1 MELME
6 RLNSVPMFLIAGAVI
21 VMVMVLCVIF
31 MVKSYRAGIAMGM
44 EKEKLRNAIT
54 SSATFTL
61 LPSVSILLGV
71 IALAGSLGIPLPWMR
86 LSVVGALH
94 YEGNVAD
101 IAARAAGMPGGL
113 GTAELT
119 ASTFVTIGFV
129 MAAGII
135 LGCVLCVLFL
145 KPYLNRVRRPKK
157 ASAETQP
164 SQKQGLGD
172 VLFTAMFV
180 GLVSTYICSYV
191 GTLTSTGDWMPL
203 AVAFVAG
210 LSMAVFEYVS
220 RKRNITWLDNFSM
233 AGSMLIGMAAA
244 IGLGAL

>member
-113 GTAELT
+113 GTAE
-119 ASTFVTIGFV
+119 
-129 MAAGII
+129 
-135 LGCVLCVLFL
+135 C
-145 KPYLNRVRRPKK
+145 
-157 ASAETQP
+157 P
-164 SQKQGLGD
+164 SCPP
-172 VLFTAMFV
+172 TH
-180 GLVSTYICSYV
+180 
-191 GTLTSTGDWMPL
+191 
-203 AVAFVAG
+203 
-210 LSMAVFEYVS
+210 
-220 RKRNITWLDNFSM
+220 
-233 AGSMLIGMAAA
+233 
-244 IGLGAL
+244 

>member
-1 MELME
+1 
-6 RLNSVPMFLIAGAVI
+6 
-21 VMVMVLCVIF
+21 MVMVLCVIF
-31 MVKSYRAGIAMGM
+31 YGQ
-44 EKEKLRNAIT
+44 KLPGGHRHGNGERKAAERHYLQRNIHTA
-54 SSATFTL
+54 AQRVH
-61 LPSVSILLGV
+61 PLGV

-157 ASAETQP
+157 ASGETQP

-180 GLVSTYICSYV
+180 GLVSTYIGSYV